1 MSSKVELEDGS
12 IVYETPDG
20 RQFKSRSGAWKHEQ
34 KLEEESQSS
43 VDHSTSD
50 VNPDDTI
57 DTLEL
62 EGSSELEEED
72 TPSSSYTW
80 DSFDLGIEDNVSDVI
95 PTHLKAIAKPQESS
109 KRKKLS
115 KAQLKALRETNV
127 AMLTM
132 GLGAIDNLLTSY
144 GKATT
149 LDKEFIVKH
158 SDQDKKLVAN
168 AQFDYM
174 DSRGWYITDHIG
186 TGTVA
191 LSLTGWYIGA
201 PVLRIRRKSKVKLL
215 KNTGRILG
223 RIPLIGRFFARRNK
237 KKTTDEL
244 RALEVIDVD

>member
-12 IVYETPDG
+12 IVYETDDG

-34 KLEEESQSS
+34 KLLEESESP

-50 VNPDDTI
+50 VNPDDTV

-62 EGSSELEEED
+62 KGSNEIEEGD
-72 TPSSSYTW
+72 TPTAYTW
-80 DSFDLGIEDNVSDVI
+80 DSFDLGIEEDVSDVI
-95 PTHLKAIAKPQESS
+95 PLHLKAIAKPQEPV
-109 KRKKLS
+109 KKKKLS
-115 KAQLKALRETNV
+115 KAQQKALRETNV
-127 AMLTM
+127 AMITM
-132 GLGAIDNLLTSY
+132 GLGAIDQLLTSY

-149 LDKEFIVKH
+149 LDKEFKVRH

-174 DSRGWYITDHIG
+174 DSRGWYITDHVG
-186 TGTVA
+186 TGAVA

-215 KNTGRILG
+215 KNTGRFLG
-223 RIPLIGRFFARRNK
+223 RIPLIGRFFARRQRS
-237 KKTTDEL
+237 KTTDPIEGVIEL
-244 RALEVIDVD
+244 D